1 MSESREYYGL
11 GEGGPEDWQRLSFLL
26 LQISDRLDA
35 VEQIRGSLTVYD
47 RWEAAADTVAT
58 LGDLA
63 FEDDDDV
70 EMGNLELNRL
80 QITDENG
87 VVIHQMGA

>member
-1 MSESREYYGL
+1 MSESREYYGI
-11 GEGGPEDWQRLSFLL
+11 GQDDWERLNFLL
-26 LQISDRLDA
+26 QQISDRLDA

-47 RWEAAADTVAT
+47 RWEAAADTVDT
-58 LGDLA
+58 LGALA

-70 EMGNLELNRL
+70 EVGNIEMNRL